1 MKCGVKVFT
10 DYKDFLNE
18 NIAADIVAV
27 ATQDEGHKEHA
38 IAMMKVGYDL
48 LLEKPI
54 ANFYKGKKVE
64 NVTSID
70 KSMQSH
76 YMGFAAEESR
86 KNGGKVVKLLK

>member
-1 MKCGVKVFT
+1 MDANIECDTAYGHGGGDVGMI
-10 DYKDFLNE
+10 NE
-18 NIAADIVAV
+18 II
-27 ATQDEGHKEHA
+27 
-38 IAMMKVGYDL
+38 
-48 LLEKPI
+48 
-54 ANFYKGKKVE
+54 NFYEGKKVE